1 MRFSLKHRETLW
13 FYLLI
18 SPFVIG
24 LVAFTAG
31 PMLASLYYSFT
42 HYDIV
47 SPAQWVGLENFA
59 GLIDDEFFWKSLK
72 VTTLYTLMSVPL
84 GLVFSLCIAL
94 LLNQRLPGLRVFR
107 TLFYLPT
114 VITGVSLATLWLW
127 VFSADYGILNYAIF
141 NLFGVKG
148 PAWMRSETWVLP
160 ALSIVS
166 LWGIGGT
173 MVIFL
178 AGLQGI
184 PTELYEA
191 ADLDGAAGM
200 RKLFAITLPLLSPV
214 IFFNLI
220 TSLIG
225 AFQTFTTA
233 QVMSKGG
240 PNYASLFYVLYLYQ
254 VGFRDFRMGY
264 ASALAWVLFV
274 IVLALTM
281 IAFRSSVSW
290 VHYEEADL

>member
-94 LLNQRLPGLRVFR
+94 LLNQRLPGLRCACRPCVR
-107 TLFYLPT
+107 GHARHVTN
-114 VITGVSLATLWLW
+114 A
-127 VFSADYGILNYAIF
+127 
-141 NLFGVKG
+141 K
-148 PAWMRSETWVLP
+148 
-160 ALSIVS
+160 
-166 LWGIGGT
+166 
-173 MVIFL
+173 
-178 AGLQGI
+178 Q
-184 PTELYEA
+184 
-191 ADLDGAAGM
+191 
-200 RKLFAITLPLLSPV
+200 
-214 IFFNLI
+214 
-220 TSLIG
+220 
-225 AFQTFTTA
+225 Q
-233 QVMSKGG
+233 
-240 PNYASLFYVLYLYQ
+240 
-254 VGFRDFRMGY
+254 
-264 ASALAWVLFV
+264 SALACPRPGCGRSAGPTFRFS
-274 IVLALTM
+274 LAQRAWL
-281 IAFRSSVSW
+281 
-290 VHYEEADL
+290 